1 MDGLVRKIREQ
12 CGCIPHYF
20 PQDKYRPSSNLI
32 IPISEQNSDI
42 KTNSQRNCS
51 LPVHAECVT
60 PLINA
65 FKGSSNKCE
74 KACDSRFYKQQT
86 IMYGR
91 LRRVGSIDFYFT
103 GNW

>member
-1 MDGLVRKIREQ
+1 M
-12 CGCIPHYF
+12 
-20 PQDKYRPSSNLI
+20 
-32 IPISEQNSDI
+32 PIMQ
-42 KTNSQRNCS
+42 KQTLQRNCS

-91 LRRVGSIDFYFT
+91 LRRVLILESRRFKAYKVILITRSKD
-103 GNW
+103 N

>member
-1 MDGLVRKIREQ
+1 MV
-12 CGCIPHYF
+12 Y
-20 PQDKYRPSSNLI
+20 I
-32 IPISEQNSDI
+32 IL
-42 KTNSQRNCS
+42 KFAKNSQRNCS

-91 LRRVGSIDFYFT
+91 LRRVLKT
-103 GNW
+103 